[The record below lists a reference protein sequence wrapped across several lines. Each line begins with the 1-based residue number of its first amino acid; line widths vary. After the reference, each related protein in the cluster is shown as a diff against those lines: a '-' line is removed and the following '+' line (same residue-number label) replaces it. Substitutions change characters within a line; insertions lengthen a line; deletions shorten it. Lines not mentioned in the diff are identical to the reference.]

1 MQNMTPS
8 GLGDSLST
16 NQKMPFRSDLESL
29 MFGQRLTGIE
39 ECPVSSVHR
48 DSLHTVAF
56 VEIPFSVMS
65 ERKALRESLSILDI

>member
-8 GLGDSLST
+8 SLGDSLST
-16 NQKMPFRSDLESL
+16 NQKTSSRSDLESL
-29 MFGQRLTGIE
+29 MFGQGLTGVE

-48 DSLHTVAF
+48 DCLHAVAF
-56 VEIPFSVMS
+56 IEIPFCVMS